1 MKKRILGIGLALML
15 LTVSASAAVLT
26 DAPGTPTQDRA
37 VALDARWED
46 EARTAYDLREL
57 PADHLTVNQA
67 VDVYDFVYEQGNRPV
82 RWYPEDTQKAIEAII
97 SVDPDTLHMTEFMR
111 LYAAEI
117 VPPADLEATMTL
129 TIDYQPG
136 QLTVVVLGDTSDPAN
151 LVWTPVK
158 SRVTANGQV
167 EFNVPQAL
175 MAQLQGEDFTQMY
188 LDEEL
193 QLAEQMFPP
202 PEAEEVKR
210 LLQSRAELSDVRR
223 AAAIYKLQRY
233 SYNGNGDSYGV
244 SSCDI
249 QRFFR
254 DIWECSHRLKD
265 VALENKDFESIITTH
280 NDPQTTVYCDPPYYE
295 AERYAVEF
303 PRSDHQRLHDVLAQH
318 RGFAMVSYNNCDYI
332 RRLYED
338 FFIYEV
344 ERPNSQSK
352 KKNDIYREYIMTNYD
367 PRVFA
372 SQMTIFGDYSSDGKI
387 CRLVHIPERPL
398 RT

>member
-97 SVDPDTLHMTEFMR
+97 SVDPDALYMTEFMR
-111 LYAAEI
+111 LHAAEI

-151 LVWTPVK
+151 LVWTPVE
-158 SRVTANGQV
+158 SRVIANGQV

-175 MAQLQGEDFTQMY
+175 MAQLQGEDLLFSLLTVRQGARGTVEVETTEVPENLPSKQAGDTTRVIKTVTRDGQALPDDFKIAIVPETELIRREITLLGQFVTEQEQPALNWLPEEDQNRVRYLLGVDGKALIVSDYVPLITEDFRPTDGDAVGTLSFATPYSKGQTIVTALGIPDKNADNAGEIQNGKTQMKWSVQPAIVREGGVV
-188 LDEEL
+188 DVVFD
-193 QLAEQMFPP
+193 QLALIDMGT
-202 PEAEEVKR
+202 EAG
-210 LLQSRAELSDVRR
+210 LLLMLSEP
-223 AAAIYKLQRY
+223 AAK
-233 SYNGNGDSYGV
+233 
-244 SSCDI
+244 
-249 QRFFR
+249 
-254 DIWECSHRLKD
+254 E
-265 VALENKDFESIITTH
+265 
-280 NDPQTTVYCDPPYYE
+280 
-295 AERYAVEF
+295 
-303 PRSDHQRLHDVLAQH
+303 
-318 RGFAMVSYNNCDYI
+318 
-332 RRLYED
+332 
-338 FFIYEV
+338 
-344 ERPNSQSK
+344 
-352 KKNDIYREYIMTNYD
+352 
-367 PRVFA
+367 
-372 SQMTIFGDYSSDGKI
+372 
-387 CRLVHIPERPL
+387 
-398 RT
+398 

>member
-111 LYAAEI
+111 LHAAEI

-151 LVWTPVK
+151 LAWTPVE
-158 SRVTANGQV
+158 SRVIANGQV
-167 EFNVPQAL
+167 EFHVPQAL
-175 MAQLQGEDFTQMY
+175 MAQLQGEDLLFSLLTVRQGARGTVEVETTEVPENLPSKQAGDTTRVIKTVTRDGQALPDDFKIAIVPETELIRREITMLGQFVTEQEQPALNWLPEEDQNRVRYLLGVDGKALIVSDYVPLITEDFRPTDGDAVGTLSFATPYSESQTIVTALGIPDKNADSTDEIQNGKTQMKWSVQPAIVRKGGVV
-188 LDEEL
+188 DVVFD
-193 QLAEQMFPP
+193 QLALIDMGTETGLLLMLSEPA
-202 PEAEEVKR
+202 AEE
-210 LLQSRAELSDVRR
+210 
-223 AAAIYKLQRY
+223 
-233 SYNGNGDSYGV
+233 
-244 SSCDI
+244 
-249 QRFFR
+249 
-254 DIWECSHRLKD
+254 
-265 VALENKDFESIITTH
+265 
-280 NDPQTTVYCDPPYYE
+280 
-295 AERYAVEF
+295 
-303 PRSDHQRLHDVLAQH
+303 
-318 RGFAMVSYNNCDYI
+318 
-332 RRLYED
+332 
-338 FFIYEV
+338 
-344 ERPNSQSK
+344 
-352 KKNDIYREYIMTNYD
+352 
-367 PRVFA
+367 
-372 SQMTIFGDYSSDGKI
+372 
-387 CRLVHIPERPL
+387 
-398 RT
+398 

>member
-97 SVDPDTLHMTEFMR
+97 SVDPDALYMTEFMR
-111 LYAAEI
+111 LHAAEI

-151 LVWTPVK
+151 LVWTPVE
-158 SRVTANGQV
+158 SRVSANGQV

-175 MAQLQGEDFTQMY
+175 MAQLQGEDLLFSLLTVRQGARGTVEVETTEVPENLPSKQAGDTTRVVKTVTRDGQALPDDFKIAIVPETELIRREITMLGQFVTEQEQPALNWLPEEDQNRVRYLLGVDGEALIVSDYVPLITEDFRPTDGDAVGTLSFATPYSESQTIVTALGIPDKNADNADEIQNGKTQMKWSVQPAIVREGGVV
-188 LDEEL
+188 DVVFD
-193 QLAEQMFPP
+193 QLALIDMGTETGLLLMLSEPT
-202 PEAEEVKR
+202 AEE
-210 LLQSRAELSDVRR
+210 
-223 AAAIYKLQRY
+223 
-233 SYNGNGDSYGV
+233 
-244 SSCDI
+244 
-249 QRFFR
+249 
-254 DIWECSHRLKD
+254 
-265 VALENKDFESIITTH
+265 
-280 NDPQTTVYCDPPYYE
+280 
-295 AERYAVEF
+295 
-303 PRSDHQRLHDVLAQH
+303 
-318 RGFAMVSYNNCDYI
+318 
-332 RRLYED
+332 
-338 FFIYEV
+338 
-344 ERPNSQSK
+344 
-352 KKNDIYREYIMTNYD
+352 
-367 PRVFA
+367 
-372 SQMTIFGDYSSDGKI
+372 
-387 CRLVHIPERPL
+387 
-398 RT
+398 

>member
-97 SVDPDTLHMTEFMR
+97 SVDPDALYMTEFMR
-111 LYAAEI
+111 LHAAEI

-151 LVWTPVK
+151 LVWTPVE
-158 SRVTANGQV
+158 SRVIANGQV

-175 MAQLQGEDFTQMY
+175 MAQLQGEDLLFSLLTVRQGARGTVEVETTEVPENLPSKQAGDTTRVVKTVTRDGQALPDDFKIAIVPETELIRREITMLGQFVTEQVQPALNWLPEEDQNRVRYLLGVDGEALIVSDYVPLITEDFRPTDGDAVGTLSFATPYSESQTIVTALGIPDKNADNADEIQNGKTQMKWSVQPAIVREGGVV
-188 LDEEL
+188 DVVFD
-193 QLAEQMFPP
+193 QLALIDMGTETGLLLMLSEPT
-202 PEAEEVKR
+202 AEE
-210 LLQSRAELSDVRR
+210 
-223 AAAIYKLQRY
+223 
-233 SYNGNGDSYGV
+233 
-244 SSCDI
+244 
-249 QRFFR
+249 
-254 DIWECSHRLKD
+254 
-265 VALENKDFESIITTH
+265 
-280 NDPQTTVYCDPPYYE
+280 
-295 AERYAVEF
+295 
-303 PRSDHQRLHDVLAQH
+303 
-318 RGFAMVSYNNCDYI
+318 
-332 RRLYED
+332 
-338 FFIYEV
+338 
-344 ERPNSQSK
+344 
-352 KKNDIYREYIMTNYD
+352 
-367 PRVFA
+367 
-372 SQMTIFGDYSSDGKI
+372 
-387 CRLVHIPERPL
+387 
-398 RT
+398 

>member
-97 SVDPDTLHMTEFMR
+97 SVDPDALYMTEFMR
-111 LYAAEI
+111 LHAAEI

-151 LVWTPVK
+151 LVWTPVE
-158 SRVTANGQV
+158 SRVIANGQV

-175 MAQLQGEDFTQMY
+175 MAQLQGEDLLFSLLTVRQGARGTVEVETTEVPENLPSKQAGDTTRVVKTVTRDGQALPDDFKIAIVPETELIRREITMLGQFVTEQEQPALNWLPEEDQNRVRYLLGVDGEALIVSDYVPLITEDFRPTDGDAVGTLSFATPYSESQTIVTALGIPDKNADNADETQPGKTQMKWSVQPAIVREGGVV
-188 LDEEL
+188 DVVFD
-193 QLAEQMFPP
+193 QLALIDMGTETGLLLMLSEPA
-202 PEAEEVKR
+202 AEE
-210 LLQSRAELSDVRR
+210 
-223 AAAIYKLQRY
+223 
-233 SYNGNGDSYGV
+233 
-244 SSCDI
+244 
-249 QRFFR
+249 
-254 DIWECSHRLKD
+254 
-265 VALENKDFESIITTH
+265 
-280 NDPQTTVYCDPPYYE
+280 
-295 AERYAVEF
+295 
-303 PRSDHQRLHDVLAQH
+303 
-318 RGFAMVSYNNCDYI
+318 
-332 RRLYED
+332 
-338 FFIYEV
+338 
-344 ERPNSQSK
+344 
-352 KKNDIYREYIMTNYD
+352 
-367 PRVFA
+367 
-372 SQMTIFGDYSSDGKI
+372 
-387 CRLVHIPERPL
+387 
-398 RT
+398 

>member
-97 SVDPDTLHMTEFMR
+97 SVDPDALYMTEFMR
-111 LYAAEI
+111 LHAAEI

-151 LVWTPVK
+151 LVWTPVE
-158 SRVTANGQV
+158 SRVIANGQV

-175 MAQLQGEDFTQMY
+175 MAQLQGEDLLFSLLTVRQGARGTVEVETTEVPENLPSKQAGDTTRVVKTVTRDGQALPDDFKIAIVPETELIRREITMLGQFVTEQEQPALNWLPEEDQNRVRYLLGVDGEGLIVSDYVPLITEDFRPTDGDAVGTLSFATPYSESQTIVTALGIPDKNADNADEIQNGKTQMKWSVQPAIVREGGVV
-188 LDEEL
+188 DVVFD
-193 QLAEQMFPP
+193 QLALIDMGTETGLLLMLSEPT
-202 PEAEEVKR
+202 AEE
-210 LLQSRAELSDVRR
+210 
-223 AAAIYKLQRY
+223 
-233 SYNGNGDSYGV
+233 
-244 SSCDI
+244 
-249 QRFFR
+249 
-254 DIWECSHRLKD
+254 
-265 VALENKDFESIITTH
+265 
-280 NDPQTTVYCDPPYYE
+280 
-295 AERYAVEF
+295 
-303 PRSDHQRLHDVLAQH
+303 
-318 RGFAMVSYNNCDYI
+318 
-332 RRLYED
+332 
-338 FFIYEV
+338 
-344 ERPNSQSK
+344 
-352 KKNDIYREYIMTNYD
+352 
-367 PRVFA
+367 
-372 SQMTIFGDYSSDGKI
+372 
-387 CRLVHIPERPL
+387 
-398 RT
+398 

>member
-97 SVDPDTLHMTEFMR
+97 SVDPDALYMTEFMR
-111 LYAAEI
+111 LHAAEI

-151 LVWTPVK
+151 LVWTPVE
-158 SRVTANGQV
+158 SRVIANGQV

-175 MAQLQGEDFTQMY
+175 MAQLQGEDLLFSLLTVRQGARGTVEVETTEVPENLPSKQAGDTTRVVKTVTRDGQALPDDFKIAIVPETELIRREITMLGQFVTEQEQPALNWLPEEDQNRVRYLLGVDGEALIVSDYVPLITEDFRPTDGDAVGTLSFATPYSESQTIVTALGIPDKNADNADEIQNGKTQMKWSVQPAIVRKGGVV
-188 LDEEL
+188 DVVFD
-193 QLAEQMFPP
+193 QLALIDMGTETG
-202 PEAEEVKR
+202 
-210 LLQSRAELSDVRR
+210 LLLMLSEPT
-223 AAAIYKLQRY
+223 AK
-233 SYNGNGDSYGV
+233 
-244 SSCDI
+244 
-249 QRFFR
+249 
-254 DIWECSHRLKD
+254 E
-265 VALENKDFESIITTH
+265 
-280 NDPQTTVYCDPPYYE
+280 
-295 AERYAVEF
+295 
-303 PRSDHQRLHDVLAQH
+303 
-318 RGFAMVSYNNCDYI
+318 
-332 RRLYED
+332 
-338 FFIYEV
+338 
-344 ERPNSQSK
+344 
-352 KKNDIYREYIMTNYD
+352 
-367 PRVFA
+367 
-372 SQMTIFGDYSSDGKI
+372 
-387 CRLVHIPERPL
+387 
-398 RT
+398 

>member
-97 SVDPDTLHMTEFMR
+97 SVDPDALYMTEFMR
-111 LYAAEI
+111 LHAAEI

-151 LVWTPVK
+151 LVWTPVE
-158 SRVTANGQV
+158 SRVIANGQV

-175 MAQLQGEDFTQMY
+175 MAQLQGEDLLFSLLTVRQGARGTVEVETTEVPENLPSKQAGDTTRVVKTVTRDGQALPDDFKIAIVPETELIRREITMLGQFVTEQEQPALNWLPEEDQNRVRYLLGVDGEALIVSDYVPLITEDFRPTDGDAVGTLSFATPYSESQTIVTALGIPDKNADNADEIQNGKTQMKWSVQPAIVREGGVV
-188 LDEEL
+188 DVVFD
-193 QLAEQMFPP
+193 QLALIDMGTETG
-202 PEAEEVKR
+202 
-210 LLQSRAELSDVRR
+210 LLLMLSEPT
-223 AAAIYKLQRY
+223 AK
-233 SYNGNGDSYGV
+233 
-244 SSCDI
+244 
-249 QRFFR
+249 
-254 DIWECSHRLKD
+254 E
-265 VALENKDFESIITTH
+265 
-280 NDPQTTVYCDPPYYE
+280 
-295 AERYAVEF
+295 
-303 PRSDHQRLHDVLAQH
+303 
-318 RGFAMVSYNNCDYI
+318 
-332 RRLYED
+332 
-338 FFIYEV
+338 
-344 ERPNSQSK
+344 
-352 KKNDIYREYIMTNYD
+352 
-367 PRVFA
+367 
-372 SQMTIFGDYSSDGKI
+372 
-387 CRLVHIPERPL
+387 
-398 RT
+398 

>member
-1 MKKRILGIGLALML
+1 MKKRILGIVLALML

-111 LYAAEI
+111 LHAAEI

-151 LVWTPVK
+151 LVWTPVE
-158 SRVTANGQV
+158 SRVIANGQV

-175 MAQLQGEDFTQMY
+175 MAQLQGEDLLFSLLTVRQGARGTVEVETTEVPENLPSKQAGDTTRVVKTVTRDGQALPDDFKIAIVPETELIRREITMLGQFVTEQEQPALNWLPEEDQNRVRYLLGVDGEALIVSDYVPLITEDFRPTDGDAVGTLSFATPYSESQTIVTALGIPDKNADNADEIQNGKTQMKWSVQPAIVREGGVV
-188 LDEEL
+188 DVVFD
-193 QLAEQMFPP
+193 QLALIDMGTETGLLLMLSEPT
-202 PEAEEVKR
+202 AEE
-210 LLQSRAELSDVRR
+210 
-223 AAAIYKLQRY
+223 
-233 SYNGNGDSYGV
+233 
-244 SSCDI
+244 
-249 QRFFR
+249 
-254 DIWECSHRLKD
+254 
-265 VALENKDFESIITTH
+265 
-280 NDPQTTVYCDPPYYE
+280 
-295 AERYAVEF
+295 
-303 PRSDHQRLHDVLAQH
+303 
-318 RGFAMVSYNNCDYI
+318 
-332 RRLYED
+332 
-338 FFIYEV
+338 
-344 ERPNSQSK
+344 
-352 KKNDIYREYIMTNYD
+352 
-367 PRVFA
+367 
-372 SQMTIFGDYSSDGKI
+372 
-387 CRLVHIPERPL
+387 
-398 RT
+398 

>member
-151 LVWTPVK
+151 LVWTPVE

-175 MAQLQGEDFTQMY
+175 MAQLQGEDLLFSLLTVRQGARGTVEVETTEVPENLPSKQAGDTTRVIKTVTRDGQALPDDFKIAIVPETELIRREITMLGQFVTEQEQPALNWLPEEDQNRVRYLLGVDGEALIVSDYVPLITEDFRPTDGDAVGTLSFATPYSESQTIVTALGIPDKNADNADEIQNGKTQMKWSVQPAIVREGGVV
-188 LDEEL
+188 DVVFD
-193 QLAEQMFPP
+193 QLALIDMGTETG
-202 PEAEEVKR
+202 
-210 LLQSRAELSDVRR
+210 LLLMLSEPT
-223 AAAIYKLQRY
+223 AK
-233 SYNGNGDSYGV
+233 
-244 SSCDI
+244 
-249 QRFFR
+249 
-254 DIWECSHRLKD
+254 E
-265 VALENKDFESIITTH
+265 
-280 NDPQTTVYCDPPYYE
+280 
-295 AERYAVEF
+295 
-303 PRSDHQRLHDVLAQH
+303 
-318 RGFAMVSYNNCDYI
+318 
-332 RRLYED
+332 
-338 FFIYEV
+338 
-344 ERPNSQSK
+344 
-352 KKNDIYREYIMTNYD
+352 
-367 PRVFA
+367 
-372 SQMTIFGDYSSDGKI
+372 
-387 CRLVHIPERPL
+387 
-398 RT
+398 